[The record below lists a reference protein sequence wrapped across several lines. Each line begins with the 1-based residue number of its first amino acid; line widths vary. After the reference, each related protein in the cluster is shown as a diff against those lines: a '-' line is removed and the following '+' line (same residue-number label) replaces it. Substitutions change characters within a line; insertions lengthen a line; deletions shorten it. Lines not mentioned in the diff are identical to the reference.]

1 MKGSPLPA
9 CEGLG
14 GALPLGVSRMPSG
27 CLQYCCVSLIS
38 GNHLP
43 ASVKV
48 YTFWVKCLAARN
60 LLRTFAVPNLQNL
73 FKMCHSYKSDLQV
86 IKQAFDLLN
95 SIDASLKCGSTIDT
109 KGETWRL
116 DSLYYM
122 CKRFIAD
129 VDQVLES
136 STLKI
141 K

>member
-1 MKGSPLPA
+1 
-9 CEGLG
+9 
-14 GALPLGVSRMPSG
+14 
-27 CLQYCCVSLIS
+27 
-38 GNHLP
+38 
-43 ASVKV
+43 
-48 YTFWVKCLAARN
+48 
-60 LLRTFAVPNLQNL
+60 
-73 FKMCHSYKSDLQV
+73 MCHPYKSDLQV
-86 IKQAFDLLN
+86 LKQAFDLLN

-122 CKRFIAD
+122 CKSFIAD

>member
-1 MKGSPLPA
+1 M
-9 CEGLG
+9 
-14 GALPLGVSRMPSG
+14 VSF
-27 CLQYCCVSLIS
+27 IS
-38 GNHLP
+38 GNQL
-43 ASVKV
+43 ANVLKC
-48 YTFWVKCLAARN
+48 TLFWVKCLAVWI
-60 LLRTFAVPNLQNL
+60 LLRNFVAPNLQKLN
-73 FKMCHSYKSDLQV
+73 KMCHSYKSDLQV

-95 SIDASLKCGSTIDT
+95 SIDASVKCGATIDT

-122 CKRFIAD
+122 CKRFVAD